1 VTTAAPARDAASDLA
16 GVALTLARRFAAGAT
31 MWCLSPDWP
40 EHAHHVAVE
49 FVHPVIMGK
58 RALPAVAVVDDDP
71 VAFLRVH
78 TRPDDLLVVIGRAA
92 AAVGAVLERAR
103 IWGMTSVWIGCG
115 DRPVPGAADHVV
127 WVDGDD
133 PAAPYDG
140 RLTQRYHL
148 LWELTHVCFEH
159 PGLMG
164 GDDRRRDE
172 VCITCSDE
180 ACVAE
185 VVDAGASHAV
195 VRHPGGT
202 TTVDMLFVGPVAP
215 GDLVLLHAGTAI
227 ARVHADAEGGDRRG

>member
-1 VTTAAPARDAASDLA
+1 VTTRPETTAEDLA
-16 GVALTLARRFAAGAT
+16 TIALTLARRFSAGAT
-31 MWCLSPDWP
+31 MWCLAPDWP

-71 VAFLRVH
+71 VSCLRVQVRRH
-78 TRPDDLLVVIGRAA
+78 DVLLVVGRESHAVRAA
-92 AAVGAVLERAR
+92 LERAR
-103 IWGMTSVWIGCG
+103 IWGLTTVWIGFG
-115 DRPVPGAADHVV
+115 SPPAPGVADHVV
-127 WVDGDD
+127 WVEDGG

-159 PGLMG
+159 PGLLTPVDERG
-164 GDDRRRDE
+164 EE

-180 ACVAE
+180 GTVAE
-185 VVDAGASHAV
+185 VVAAGTAHAV
-195 VRHPGGT
+195 VRDPRGT
-202 TTVDMLFVGPVAP
+202 TTVDTLLVGAVVP

-227 ARVHADAEGGDRRG
+227 ARVDAVDTVDAGRI